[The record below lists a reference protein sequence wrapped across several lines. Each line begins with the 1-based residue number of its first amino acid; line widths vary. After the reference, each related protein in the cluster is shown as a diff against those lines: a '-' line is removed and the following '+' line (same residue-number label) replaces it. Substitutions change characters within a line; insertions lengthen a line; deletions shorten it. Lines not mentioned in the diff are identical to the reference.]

1 MQPLVY
7 TIDPPDNTGNFA
19 SCSLSGPLT
28 SDVMPNGNGLADGF
42 SNAGDALINWPLTPT
57 VPPPLSTS
65 SPIDSQSQESS
76 PGVAAYPPMVVEKSE
91 RASAEVTIHKSDALQ
106 SLRLSMPM
114 QETELCKHKL
124 L

>member
-1 MQPLVY
+1 M
-7 TIDPPDNTGNFA
+7 
-19 SCSLSGPLT
+19 SSSLSGPLT

-42 SNAGDALINWPLTPT
+42 STAGNTLINGPLSLT
-57 VPPPLSTS
+57 VAPQSTS
-65 SPIDSQSQESS
+65 SPVNSQTQESS
-76 PGVAAYPPMVVEKSE
+76 PGVAAHPPVVLEKSE
-91 RASAEVTIHKSDALQ
+91 EAGAEATVHKSDALQ